1 MEKIPLEKAH
11 APVFIDIGNLTDRR
25 FMVWW
30 YGVLSP
36 NRSDKYQPKVTVLFR
51 EIDNEGILL
60 NNFQCKRV
68 NVTSLGFMRIG
79 TVWHDGKLVARASYT
94 TKILDVNF
102 SPAGWHYSSIGKNAI
117 SDERRLIPRDMY
129 PIFTGCP
136 NAMAD
141 SWLLHFST
149 DDENTSSLLIPCM
162 EFFSRCYG
170 FSETVKR
177 ILVTLP
183 WSAAERRFFATPSEP
198 LPSNPGTWA
207 ICLGRDMLDDDAL
220 FLAHLKYDSYARNQ
234 AKQIWSQAESMSGTK
249 PIFLK
254 VSPWN
259 QGLGNIRVAGINIQ
273 KTKTFLALNILG
285 MSPPRSP
292 NILYD
297 RANTNKT
304 EEADEDTINA
314 SAWTVAVR
322 ATRNL
327 VPEGLSLAEDESPDQ
342 GTGAVDLDE
351 SKWEWLGRSP
361 VLIPIR
367 RSHTQSTRD
376 GKAIISPSSDSVV
389 SAGEPHGTGKGI
401 RHASIHAP
409 IRLESKGTPLDMWE
423 AFRLLVQQYPDNLRD
438 IGFFTFDADIQK
450 GMRPFLIPF
459 QIPKKGSKGYTWSI
473 IDAKTGRQRGAS
485 VTWIRTSSGYVFIME
500 IERRIRA
507 TEKTDGTTEKLEES
521 FSGLVFRLKN
531 ERELRR
537 WVALVMETLPAKD
550 GVFSNGLLKC
560 FPGLAWTFRHVSS
573 KNDTVPCESAARN
586 ALEKAGVTL

>member
-51 EIDNEGILL
+51 EIDGEGILL

-149 DDENTSSLLIPCM
+149 EDENTSSLLIPCM

-259 QGLGNIRVAGINIQ
+259 QGLGKIRVAGINIP

-285 MSPPRSP
+285 MSPPKSP

-304 EEADEDTINA
+304 GEADEETING
-314 SAWTVAVR
+314 SAWTGAVR
-322 ATRNL
+322 VTCTL
-327 VPEGLSLAEDESPDQ
+327 VPEGLSLTEDEAPDQ
-342 GTGAVDLDE
+342 GTVAVDLDE

-367 RSHTQSTRD
+367 RSRTQSTRD
-376 GKAIISPSSDSVV
+376 GKAIISPAFNSAV
-389 SAGEPHGTGKGI
+389 SAGEPHGTGKDTG
-401 RHASIHAP
+401 RASIREP
-409 IRLESKGTPLDMWE
+409 IQLESSGALLDMWE
-423 AFRLLVQQYPDNLRD
+423 ALRRLAKQYSENIFD
-438 IGFFTFDADIQK
+438 IGFYTLKNGAQR
-450 GMRPFLIPF
+450 GVRPLMIPF
-459 QIPKKGSKGYTWSI
+459 PSLNKGNKGYTWSI
-473 IDAKTGRQRGAS
+473 IDTTPKRQRGVS
-485 VTWIRTSSGYVFIME
+485 VIWIRSNVGYVFIIE
-500 IERRIRA
+500 IERRTWTDI
-507 TEKTDGTTEKLEES
+507 KTNGTTKNVEDS
-521 FSGLVFRLKN
+521 FSGLIFQIDKEN
-531 ERELRR
+531 ELQK
-537 WVALVMETLPAKD
+537 WITLLMQNLPLTN
-550 GVFSNGLLKC
+550 GVFSTGLLRSC
-560 FPGLAWTFRHVSS
+560 PGQAWTFPHRNS
-573 KNDTVPCESAARN
+573 KSNKVAFESAARN
-586 ALEKAGVTL
+586 ALKKVGVIL